1 MSHHFLPSDD
11 EQRAD
16 RSGPFRESRRSDR
29 PSYLKCHHCGLEF
42 SLDAPGTRHRNH
54 CPHCL
59 WSVHLDDTPGDRA
72 SLCHGGME
80 PIAVSVDPRG
90 EWHVLHRC
98 GTCHTIHL
106 NRVAGDDDERTL
118 LALAV
123 RPLTRVPFP
132 V

>member
-1 MSHHFLPSDD
+1 MSHQPAL
-11 EQRAD
+11 RAVAA
-16 RSGPFRESRRSDR
+16 
-29 PSYLKCHHCGLEF
+29 YLKCRHCGLEF

-72 SLCHGGME
+72 SLCRGGME

-90 EWHVLHRC
+90 EWHVIHRC
-98 GTCHTIHL
+98 GTCRTIHL
-106 NRVAGDDDERTL
+106 NRIAGDDDERAL

-123 RPLTRVPFP
+123 RPLSRVPFP
-132 V
+132 L